1 MTDPINTPTPAGRD
15 AGGAGI
21 TASTVATAPAGP
33 GGPSRPMTAS
43 GGADEPGRPR
53 RRGGIGRILKW
64 AFLLTLL
71 LLIGGGIF
79 LWLNLNRIVKHTVE
93 TQSTAQLNLKTELDG
108 AAVSLFGQELNLN
121 DLKIASP
128 QGYSA
133 PQMFRLDGADVK
145 VKVAELRQDP
155 VRVQSITLNRPKLV
169 IENNGGTFNFRKA
182 MDMMPKSPTPPPDQK
197 PLRLTIADLTVK
209 DPTVVIRPG
218 KINIPGLNLPEE
230 ITLNIPTVTLKNVG
244 TSDDAQNGA
253 AIKDVV
259 MQVITVM
266 AANAANS
273 GQLPD
278 ELKNLLN
285 VDVQQVV
292 AGLTAEAQKRIAAA
306 LPGEAGRIVSAV
318 IADPQALLKD
328 PGKVVGAQVEQL
340 RGQAEQEAQKR
351 LGGLIGQV
359 TGQPG
364 NTGATQP
371 STQPATQPADRVK
384 QEADKAVRQGLD
396 NLLNRGN
403 KPKNPNR

>member
-1 MTDPINTPTPAGRD
+1 MTEPINTPTGGTTPSPALTQ
-15 AGGAGI
+15 AA
-21 TASTVATAPAGP
+21 APAGP
-33 GGPSRPMTAS
+33 AAPARPVAT
-43 GGADEPGRPR
+43 GAGDDPGRPKR
-53 RRGGIGRILKW
+53 KGAVGRVIKW
-64 AFLLTLL
+64 VFLVLLL
-71 LLIGGGIF
+71 LLIGGGTL
-79 LWLNLNRIVKHTVE
+79 LWLNLNRIIKNQVE
-93 TQSTAQLNLKTELDG
+93 KQSTAQLNLKTELDG
-108 AAVSLFGQELNLN
+108 ATLSLFGQELSLN

-145 VKVAELRQDP
+145 VKVGELRQDP
-155 VRVQSITLNRPKLV
+155 VRVQSITLNKPRLV
-169 IENNGGTFNFRKA
+169 IENNGGTFNFKKA
-182 MDMMPKSPTPPPDQK
+182 MEMMPKSPTPPPNEK
-197 PLRLTIADLTVK
+197 PLKLMIGDLTVK

-218 KINIPGLNLPEE
+218 ALNIPGLKLPEE
-230 ITLNIPTVTLKNVG
+230 ITLPIPTVTLKNVG

-273 GQLPD
+273 GQLP
-278 ELKNLLN
+278 EQLKNLLN

-292 AGLTAEAQKRIAAA
+292 AGLTAEAQKRIAEA

-328 PGKVVGAQVEQL
+328 PGKVVGAQVGQL
-340 RGQAEQEAQKR
+340 REQAEQEAQKR

-359 TGQPG
+359 TGNQG
-364 NTGATQP
+364 SATQP

-384 QEADKAVRQGLD
+384 QEAGKAVQQGLD
-396 NLLNRGN
+396 NLLNRDRN
-403 KPKNPNR
+403 KSKDRNR

>member
-1 MTDPINTPTPAGRD
+1 MTEPVNTPAVT
-15 AGGAGI
+15 
-21 TASTVATAPAGP
+21 TAPAGP
-33 GGPSRPMTAS
+33 GNTSPPLTATNAGDGP
-43 GGADEPGRPR
+43 GQPR
-53 RRGGIGRILKW
+53 RRGVVGRVIKW
-64 AFLLTLL
+64 AFLLILL

-108 AAVSLFGQELNLN
+108 ATVSLFGQALNLN

-133 PQMFRLDGADVK
+133 PQMFQLDGADVQ
-145 VKVAELRQDP
+145 VKVGELRQDP
-155 VRVQSITLNRPKLV
+155 VRVHSITLNRPRLV
-169 IENNGGTFNFRKA
+169 IENNGGTFNFKKA
-182 MDMMPKSPTPPPDQK
+182 MELMPKSPTPPPDQK
-197 PLRLTIADLTVK
+197 PLKLTIDDLTVK
-209 DPTVVIRPG
+209 DPTVVVRPG
-218 KINIPGLNLPEE
+218 KLNIPGLKLPEE

-328 PGKVVGAQVEQL
+328 PGKVVGAQVGQL
-340 RGQAEQEAQKR
+340 REQAQQEAQKR

-359 TGQPG
+359 TGNPG
-364 NTGATQP
+364 DSGATQP

-384 QEADKAVRQGLD
+384 QEAGKAVQQGLD